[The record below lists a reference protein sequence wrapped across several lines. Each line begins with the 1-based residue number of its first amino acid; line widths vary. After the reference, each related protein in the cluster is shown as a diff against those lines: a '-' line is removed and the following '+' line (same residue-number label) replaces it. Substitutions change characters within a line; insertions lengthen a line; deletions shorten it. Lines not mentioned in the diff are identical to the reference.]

1 MNSGD
6 RSFTVE
12 AYYKAGK
19 KLKISGGRYISSA
32 PASAA
37 KKAFSQYYRNH
48 KKSGRF
54 SLEVH
59 VKETTSGS
67 SHKVYKYRV
76 SKVQENK
83 EVVRGGET
91 IVYSYTTKIKS
102 L

>member
-1 MNSGD
+1 MDSQD

-12 AYYKAGK
+12 AFYKSGS
-19 KLKISGGRYISSA
+19 KLRTSGGRYISST
-32 PASAA
+32 PAAAA

-59 VKETTSGS
+59 IRETTSGS
-67 SHKVYKYRV
+67 GHKTFKYKV
-76 SKVQENK
+76 TKVPDQT
-83 EVVRGGET
+83 EVERDGET
-91 IVYSYTTKIKS
+91 IVYKYSTKIRA